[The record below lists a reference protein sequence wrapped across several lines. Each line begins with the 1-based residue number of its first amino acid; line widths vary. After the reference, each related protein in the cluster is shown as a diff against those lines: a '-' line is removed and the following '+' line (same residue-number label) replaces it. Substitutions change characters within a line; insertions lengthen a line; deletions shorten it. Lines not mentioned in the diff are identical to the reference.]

1 MAVQTFVLK
10 IPEAAI
16 ADLKNRLS
24 LTRFPD
30 AALASHGPTAAAW
43 NIFATSSLIGRMFS
57 IGAPK
62 KRL

>member
-24 LTRFPD
+24 IEHLD
-30 AALASHGPTAAAW
+30 ALPGRSPSGPVA
-43 NIFATSSLIGRMFS
+43 ND
-57 IGAPK
+57 GAF
-62 KRL
+62 